1 MMRTLVIAA
10 LAVACAGVAVDAQR
24 RGGDA
29 KAAAVKNPVEATPA
43 SITEG
48 RQLYLKNCRHCHGT
62 KALGDGPLA
71 PKDVRPANLIDATW
85 DHGSTD
91 GEIFAVIANGLGTD
105 SPMKAAKPM
114 LNDTQIWNVVNY
126 LRAIGPQPAH

>member
-1 MMRTLVIAA
+1 MEK
-10 LAVACAGVAVDAQR
+10 

-29 KAAAVKNPVEATPA
+29 KAAAVKNPVPATPA
-43 SITEG
+43 SLTEG

-71 PKDVRPANLIDATW
+71 PKDIRPANLTDAMW

-91 GEIFAVIANGLGTD
+91 GEIFAVIANGLGPD
-105 SPMKAAKPM
+105 SQMKGAKAM
-114 LNDTQIWNVVNY
+114 LNDTQIWNIVNY
-126 LRAIGPQPAH
+126 LRAIGPPAD

>member
-1 MMRTLVIAA
+1 MRTLVIAA
-10 LAVACAGVAVDAQR
+10 LAVVCAGGAVDAQR

-29 KAAAVKNPVEATPA
+29 KAAALKNPVQSTPA

-71 PKDVRPANLIDATW
+71 PKNVRPANLIDATW

-91 GEIFAVIANGLGTD
+91 GEIFTVIANGLGTD
-105 SPMKAAKPM
+105 SPMKGAKPM
-114 LNDTQIWNVVNY
+114 LNDTQIWNIVNY
-126 LRAIGPQPAH
+126 LRAIGPQAAH